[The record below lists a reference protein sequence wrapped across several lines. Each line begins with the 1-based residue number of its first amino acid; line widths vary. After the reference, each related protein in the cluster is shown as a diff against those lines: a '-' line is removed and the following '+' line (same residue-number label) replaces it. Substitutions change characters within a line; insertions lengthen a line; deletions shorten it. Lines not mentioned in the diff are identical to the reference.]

1 MPSYI
6 IRRLLLIFPTLIGIV
21 TITFI
26 VIQFVPGGPLDQ
38 MRTLLKGHSGV
49 LTEAGGAAIQRPG
62 SQPGQ
67 LDPEQM
73 EKLKKIYHLDRPFW
87 ERYLRTFLW
96 YTPSQSTENTSTVE
110 QFFNRDNWEGFLI
123 FKFGD
128 SFYRNQSVL
137 QLIKE
142 KLPVSVSLGVSSFFM
157 TYITCIILG
166 IAKAVKSGTRFDTI
180 TSVIVLIGY
189 SIPGFVLG
197 IFLIVLIGPGD
208 GAVAH
213 LIPLA
218 GLTSAGTPGYEEW
231 SLIEKVFDYLHHLAA
246 PLFCFVLGGFAT
258 LTMLTKNAVLEETK
272 KQYVMTARA
281 KGLSEKIILFKHIL
295 KNALIP
301 LVTGFPIGFLTMF
314 FSGSLLIE
322 QIFTLDGF
330 GLLSFQAVIQRD
342 YPIVLG
348 SMFIFSLIA
357 LLGQL
362 LTDLTYVLI
371 DRRISFEETRG

>member
-6 IRRLLLIFPTLIGIV
+6 IRRLFLIFPTLIGIV

-26 VIQFVPGGPLDQ
+26 VTQFVPGGPIDQ
-38 MRTLLKGHSGV
+38 LRTLLRGHSGV
-49 LTEAGGAAIQRPG
+49 LTEAGGAAQDRLGSKPG
-62 SQPGQ
+62 E
-67 LDPEQM
+67 LDPRQM
-73 EKLKKIYHLDRPFW
+73 EQLKKIYHLDRPLW

-96 YTPSQSTENTSTVE
+96 YSPKDPKAPLAES
-110 QFFNRDNWEGFLI
+110 FFNYENWEGFLV

-128 SFYRNQSVL
+128 SFYRNRSVL
-137 QLIKE
+137 ELIKE

-157 TYITCIILG
+157 TYIICIVLG
-166 IAKAVKSGTRFDTI
+166 IAKAVKNETRFDTVS
-180 TSVIVLIGY
+180 SVIVLVGY
-189 SIPGFVLG
+189 SVPGFVMG

-208 GAVAH
+208 GALAH

-218 GLTSAGTPGYEEW
+218 GLTSEGTPGYADW
-231 SLIEKVFDYLHHLAA
+231 SMGKKIIDYLHHLAA
-246 PLFCFVLGGFAT
+246 PLFCYVLGGFAT
-258 LTMLTKNAVLEETK
+258 LTMLTKNAILEEMR
-272 KQYVMTARA
+272 KQYVITARA
-281 KGLSEKIILFKHIL
+281 KGLSEKKVLFKHIL

-330 GLLSFQAVIQRD
+330 GLLSYQAVIQRD

-362 LTDLTYVLI
+362 LTDLSYVLI
-371 DRRISFEETRG
+371 DRRISFEESQG

>member
-26 VIQFVPGGPLDQ
+26 VIQFVPGGPIDQ
-38 MRTLLKGHSGV
+38 MRTLLKGHSGI
-49 LTEAGGAAIQRPG
+49 LTEAGGGAVQKPG

-73 EKLKKIYHLDRPFW
+73 EQLKKIYHLDRPFW

-96 YTPSQSTENTSTVE
+96 YAPKEQTETPLTLEK
-110 QFFNRDNWEGFLI
+110 FFNRDNWEGFLI

-128 SFYRNQSVL
+128 SFYRNRSVL
-137 QLIKE
+137 ALIKE
-142 KLPVSVSLGVSSFFM
+142 KLPVSVSLGVSSFFL
-157 TYITCIILG
+157 TYIICIVLG
-166 IAKAVKSGTRFDTI
+166 IAKAVKSGTRFDTM
-180 TSVIVLIGY
+180 TSVVVLIGY
-189 SIPGFVLG
+189 SIPGFVMG

-218 GLTSAGTPGYEEW
+218 GLTSAGTPGYDEW
-231 SLIEKVFDYLHHLAA
+231 SLAKKILDYLHHLAA
-246 PLFCFVLGGFAT
+246 PLFCYVLGGFAT
-258 LTMLTKNAVLEETK
+258 LTMLTKNAVLEEMK
-272 KQYVMTARA
+272 KQYVITAKA
-281 KGLSEKIILFKHIL
+281 KGLSEKTVLFKHIL

-357 LLGQL
+357 LMGQL
-362 LTDLTYVLI
+362 LTDLSYVLI
-371 DRRISFEETRG
+371 DRRISFDESHG

>member
-49 LTEAGGAAIQRPG
+49 LTEAGGGAIQRPG
-62 SQPGQ
+62 SQPGE

-96 YTPSQSTENTSTVE
+96 YTPSQPSENSTALEH
-110 QFFNRDNWEGFLI
+110 FFNRDNWEGFLI
-123 FKFGD
+123 LKFGD
-128 SFYRNQSVL
+128 SFYRNKSVL
-137 QLIKE
+137 ELIKE
-142 KLPVSVSLGVSSFFM
+142 KLPVSVSLGVTSFFM
-157 TYITCIILG
+157 TYIICIILG
-166 IAKAVKSGTRFDTI
+166 IAKAVRNGTRFDTV

-208 GAVAH
+208 GAIAH

-218 GLTSAGTPGYEEW
+218 GLTSAGTPGYDEW
-231 SLIEKVFDYLHHLAA
+231 SLLEKIFDYLHHLAA

-281 KGLSEKIILFKHIL
+281 KGLPEKVILFKHIL

-371 DRRISFEETRG
+371 DRRISFDETQG